1 MAATL
6 AKKNRVSRKVERVEA
21 RLKPEQRRRIEH
33 AATLKGTSLS
43 DFIIGSADDAA
54 TRTIQEHETWTLT
67 DKDREVFINA
77 FLNPPVPTSRM
88 KAAVARYKKRT
99 GLRK

>member
-1 MAATL
+1 MAL
-6 AKKNRVSRKVERVEA
+6 PLSKKNPVSKKVERVEA

-43 DFIIGSADDAA
+43 DFIVGSADDAA

-67 DKDREVFINA
+67 DKDRDVFMNA
-77 FLNPPVPTSRM
+77 FLNPPSPSSRM
-88 KAAVARYKKRT
+88 KSAVARHKKRT
-99 GLRK
+99 RAS